1 MKSGTVNSNEMKK
14 YNFILLL
21 VLLGGSAFIIRKKFP
36 AKSFYAARQ
45 ELKQGKNNINK
56 PKSSPRYNY
65 FVFVEAW
72 PGEEIS
78 IKKVWLNG
86 TEVVFTAET
95 VTTPVLM
102 EKSLQLFANKTSY
115 DTLIAATDNVVQQI
129 QIKNTNAESSSTI
142 PSRLRNFELLVQYT
156 ASGKNYFLGSRKLKN
171 LTPITGR

>member
-21 VLLGGSAFIIRKKFP
+21 VLLGGSAFIMQKKFP

-45 ELKQGKNNINK
+45 ELKQGKNDINK

-78 IKKVWLNG
+78 IKNVWLNG
-86 TEVVFTAET
+86 KEVGFTTETI
-95 VTTPVLM
+95 TTPVLM
-102 EKSLQLFANKTSY
+102 EKTLQLFANKISY
-115 DTLIAATDNVVQQI
+115 DTLIAATENVVQQI
-129 QIKNTNAESSSTI
+129 KIKNTITENSSNI
-142 PSRLRNFELLVQYT
+142 PSRFRNFELLIQYT
-156 ASGKNYFLGSRKLKN
+156 ASGKNYFLGSRKMKN
-171 LTPITGR
+171 LSPASGR

>member
-1 MKSGTVNSNEMKK
+1 LKSGTVNSNEMKK

-21 VLLGGSAFIIRKKFP
+21 VLLGGSAFIMQKKFP

-45 ELKQGKNNINK
+45 ELKQGKNDLNK
-56 PKSSPRYNY
+56 PKSSPGYNY

-95 VTTPVLM
+95 VTTPFLM
-102 EKSLQLFANKTSY
+102 EKSLQLLVNKPSY

-129 QIKNTNAESSSTI
+129 QIKNTIAESSSTI
-142 PSRLRNFELLVQYT
+142 PSRFRNFELLVQYM
-156 ASGKNYFLGSRKLKN
+156 ASGKEYYLGSKKIKNISPLSRK
-171 LTPITGR
+171 

>member
-1 MKSGTVNSNEMKK
+1 MESGTVNSNEMKK
-14 YNFILLL
+14 YYFILLL
-21 VLLGGSAFIIRKKFP
+21 VLLGGSAFITQKKFP

-45 ELKQGKNNINK
+45 ELKQGKNDINK

-72 PGEEIS
+72 PGKEIS
-78 IKKVWLNG
+78 IKNVWLNG
-86 TEVVFTAET
+86 KETAFTAET

-102 EKSLQLFANKTSY
+102 EKSLQWLVNKPSY

-142 PSRLRNFELLVQYT
+142 PSRFRNFELLVQYT
-156 ASGKNYFLGSRKLKN
+156 AAGKNYFLGSRKLKV
-171 LTPITGR
+171 LAPMAGK

>member
-21 VLLGGSAFIIRKKFP
+21 VLLGGSAFITQKKFP

-45 ELKQGKNNINK
+45 ELKQGKNDINK

-78 IKKVWLNG
+78 IKNVWLNG
-86 TEVVFTAET
+86 KEVGFATET
-95 VTTPVLM
+95 VSTPVLM
-102 EKSLQLFANKTSY
+102 EKSLQLFVNKPSY
-115 DTLIAATDNVVQQI
+115 DTLIAATENIVQQI
-129 QIKNTNAESSSTI
+129 QIKNTIAESSNTI
-142 PSRLRNFELLVQYT
+142 PSRFRNFELLVQYN
-156 ASGKNYFLGSRKLKN
+156 ASGKDYYLGSRKLKV
-171 LTPITGR
+171 LTPQTGK